1 MIVFPL
7 DCCILEEKKKNTTN
21 VMFINITQ
29 RLIKKNKKSKFT
41 ASPHGEVRGLF
52 PSVMFVV

>member
-29 RLIKKNKKSKFT
+29 RLIKKIKKVSSLLLLMGKF
-41 ASPHGEVRGLF
+41 EVCFHL
-52 PSVMFVV
+52 